1 VPAGLLLFSEP
12 ENGDSN
18 VLLESVYIYSR
29 RGQCPY
35 ARRRRCMRARELTVP
50 RPISPWRVGDSVPR
64 RHIHPSGSV
73 QAQMTS
79 VLTLNP
85 PCSDSETEKTTQAAW
100 QRGRR
105 DQHAPDVDPSKS
117 DGPWLG
123 KVAGARRPTASRRR
137 APPWTRCALFVR
149 LVVMTNDWC

>member
-1 VPAGLLLFSEP
+1 MHGDGDACVPVNSLFPDQSLHGE
-12 ENGDSN
+12 
-18 VLLESVYIYSR
+18 LATAVYDGTFILQEASKR
-29 RGQCPY
+29 
-35 ARRRRCMRARELTVP
+35 
-50 RPISPWRVGDSVPR
+50 
-64 RHIHPSGSV
+64 

-149 LVVMTNDWC
+149 LVGDD